1 MKKEKIFNW
10 MKYPPMFRLY
20 EQAQTAKS
28 DLEIDIEFLSDPYL
42 GRYPEDKLNKLE
54 LPETIYSFL
63 NQIGLPDRF
72 STWRSPDEEID
83 DKSQDTYLGVVFSL
97 RCLCI
102 QKVNRRKFLI
112 IGENWNLNRY
122 SIINND
128 LWTWWKTENCSY
140 YIVVELKT
148 GIVWQWIS
156 YADEDFF
163 TYINSSLEQYVLSM
177 AYWRKFYPNFA
188 QKVKQF
194 TLKNPEK
201 TELDCIFKYQ
211 KSLYAP
217 FLQRIKA
224 LDPDAA
230 KKRQSYWKFM
240 CDLSLY

>member
-97 RCLCI
+97 SI
-102 QKVNRRKFLI
+102 VESFLSL
-112 IGENWNLNRY
+112 E
-122 SIINND
+122 
-128 LWTWWKTENCSY
+128 
-140 YIVVELKT
+140 KT
-148 GIVWQWIS
+148 GILTDT
-156 YADEDFF
+156 A
-163 TYINSSLEQYVLSM
+163 SSTMIYGLGGKL
-177 AYWRKFYPNFA
+177 
-188 QKVKQF
+188 
-194 TLKNPEK
+194 
-201 TELDCIFKYQ
+201 
-211 KSLYAP
+211 
-217 FLQRIKA
+217 RIA
-224 LDPDAA
+224 LTT
-230 KKRQSYWKFM
+230 
-240 CDLSLY
+240 

>member
-128 LWTWWKTENCSY
+128 LWTWWKTENCS
-140 YIVVELKT
+140 
-148 GIVWQWIS
+148 
-156 YADEDFF
+156 
-163 TYINSSLEQYVLSM
+163 
-177 AYWRKFYPNFA
+177 
-188 QKVKQF
+188 
-194 TLKNPEK
+194 
-201 TELDCIFKYQ
+201 
-211 KSLYAP
+211 
-217 FLQRIKA
+217 
-224 LDPDAA
+224 
-230 KKRQSYWKFM
+230 
-240 CDLSLY
+240 